1 MSKHRFFMVG
11 LGLWLGGL
19 FLVVTL
25 IVLPTSDTLGA
36 GILATPGA
44 SATVDP
50 GQGTPGA
57 PDPRPTQTATRP
69 PTTPTVV
76 PTPTPRAGTL
86 NIVPASSAVGVE
98 VTLTGSGFSPNAL
111 LVVIVEDSAGN
122 NMAYTQPA
130 VNASG
135 SFTMRLSTMD
145 YKAGQ
150 YTVSVAAL
158 PDVKALA
165 QGTFTLSGT
174 PGLPN
179 TGEGANTGQAARASW
194 FLAGAALLT
203 LCVFG
208 GVTLRRR
215 LVEPR

>member
-1 MSKHRFFMVG
+1 V
-11 LGLWLGGL
+11 GLWLGGL
-19 FLVVTL
+19 FLAIAL

-50 GQGTPGA
+50 GQGTPGD

-69 PTTPTVV
+69 PTTPTTV
-76 PTPTPRAGTL
+76 PTPTPRAGAL
-86 NIVPASSAVGVE
+86 NIIPTSSAVGVE

-111 LVVIVEDSAGN
+111 VIVVVEDSTGS
-122 NMAYTQPA
+122 NMAYIQPT
-130 VNASG
+130 VDASG
-135 SFTMRLSTMD
+135 GFTVRLSTMA
-145 YKAGQ
+145 YKAGE

-158 PDVKALA
+158 PDIKALA
-165 QGTFTLSGT
+165 QATFTLSGT

-179 TGEGANTGQAARASW
+179 TGEGANTGHTARTIW
-194 FLAGAALLT
+194 FLVGAALLT
-203 LCVFG
+203 LSVFG
-208 GVTLRRR
+208 GVAIRRR